1 MFVRGDEL
9 LFKSLFQKD
18 NTTLSAIVTLFPLS
32 YIVFFDRSFYGG
44 FFTLYSFL
52 SDHLDCTL
60 IIHLNLYSRA
70 CPIDIFSGFLC
81 TVVVEIALFRGLLHI
96 NVARKVAAVHLMQW

>member
-1 MFVRGDEL
+1 M

-18 NTTLSAIVTLFPLS
+18 NTTLSVTVTLFPLS
-32 YIVFFDRSFYGG
+32 YTVFFDQSSYGG
-44 FFTLYSFL
+44 FFTLYSFI
-52 SDHLDCTL
+52 SDHLDRTL
-60 IIHLNLYSRA
+60 VIHLNLYSSA